1 MASAPTTPGNGSL
14 PAGFISPFKRIP
26 MSGTHDD
33 LLACAAVLTNK
44 TMEEVK
50 KTAVTL
56 GMRATGP
63 FFVDEVLLRKLLYNL
78 SNLAVSDYKDFISV
92 AALPDVCLL
101 CVDFEDIYETCRHVI
116 FHHVRAT
123 PQIPSFSY
131 VIDVA
136 NWIDPKQHVT
146 TDFGHLNMK
155 PAWYLE
161 ITQRPS
167 PTGKAK

>member
-1 MASAPTTPGNGSL
+1 MASVPTKSGNGSL
-14 PAGFISPFKRIP
+14 PAGFVSPFKRTP

-33 LLACAAVLTNK
+33 LLACAAVLANK

-56 GMRATGP
+56 GMRANGP
-63 FFVDEVLLRKLLYNL
+63 FYVDEVLFRKILFNL

-92 AALPDVCLL
+92 AALPDVCVL
-101 CVDFEDIYETCRHVI
+101 CCDFIEHDDTGRHVI

-123 PQIPSFSY
+123 PQVPSFSY

-136 NWIDPKQHVT
+136 NWIDAKQYVT
-146 TDFGHLNMK
+146 TDLSHLNMN

-161 ITQRPS
+161 ITHRPS
-167 PTGKAK
+167 LAGKVK